1 MAQVNDPLER
11 INVRQHLEQ
20 INRFLL
26 GGSGEIITAPGKIS
40 LVWTDPKYDEPRY
53 LAVKAAGDDGIL
65 INGRRFQ
72 ASEEALQQGLRT
84 NLKEMR
90 AWTS

>member
-1 MAQVNDPLER
+1 MTQANDPLER
-11 INVRQHLEQ
+11 IHVRQHLEQ

-26 GGSGEIITAPGKIS
+26 HGLGEITELPGKIS

-65 INGRRFQ
+65 INGRRYP
-72 ASEEALQQGLRT
+72 ASEEALQSGLRS
-84 NLKEMR
+84 NLKEIR
-90 AWTS
+90 A